1 MTKVH
6 ISDHFTFKNIFK
18 ATIFPIVM
26 MVFTSLYVIV
36 DGIFIANFAS
46 NNAFAAVNLVFPF
59 IMIIGGFGFM
69 MGTGGTALVSKLLG
83 EGQKEKANRVF
94 SLIIYGTLGLGVLFS
109 IAGFFLVPILV
120 RGAAGVNESAS
131 QEMIDEAILYGRIL
145 MSCQFIYIMQNTFQ
159 SFFMVAEKTKLGF
172 CFVLGGGIS
181 NMILDAIFIGV
192 LKWGVVGAAC
202 ATIAGYVIAGIG
214 PLIYFIFQRKGNIYL
229 EKPDLEI
236 KNYFKSAYN
245 GISEFVSNISMN
257 VVAIIYNIQLL
268 KMYGEDGVSA
278 YGIIM
283 YLSFV
288 FVAIFIGYSL
298 GMAPPVG
305 YNYGAKNKEEMH
317 NILHKSLA
325 IIAVIGVVM
334 AIISFFTARLFSN
347 VFAHGNEELAA
358 LATYAMRIYSIA
370 FLACGFSIYISSFFT
385 ALNNGTISG
394 ALSFSRTF
402 LFQVLFGLTFPL
414 LLPRESIWWAIA
426 SAEVVSVFASFTFL
440 MVNKKKYGY

>member
-18 ATIFPIVM
+18 ATLFPIVM
-26 MVFTSLYVIV
+26 MVFSSLYTIV

-46 NNAFAAVNLVFPF
+46 KSGFAAVNLVFPF

-83 EGQKEKANRVF
+83 EQQKEKANKVF
-94 SLIIYGTLGLGVLFS
+94 SLIIYVTLTIGIVLS
-109 IAGFFLVPILV
+109 IAGFFLVPYLV
-120 RGAAGVNESAS
+120 RATAS
-131 QEMIDEAILYGRIL
+131 VSELATEEMINEAILYGRIL
-145 MSCQFIYIMQNTFQ
+145 MATQFIYILQNTFQ

-172 CFVLGGGIS
+172 IFVLGGGIS
-181 NMILDAIFIGV
+181 NMILDAVFIG
-192 LKWGVVGAAC
+192 LLRWGVVGAAC

-214 PLIYFIFQRKGNIYL
+214 PLIYFACQRRGIIFLSI
-229 EKPDLEI
+229 PDLNI
-236 KNYFKSAYN
+236 KNFFRSAYN

-268 KMYGEDGVSA
+268 KMYGENGVSA

-298 GMAPPVG
+298 GMAPAVG
-305 YNYGAKNKEEMH
+305 YNYGAKNKEEMR
-317 NILHKSLA
+317 NILKKSL
-325 IIAVIGVVM
+325 IIISIISILM
-334 AIISFFTARLFSN
+334 AIISFLTASTFSN
-347 VFAHGNEELAA
+347 IFAGDNEELAR
-358 LATYAMRIYSIA
+358 LSTYAMRIYSIA

-394 ALSFSRTF
+394 ILSLSRTF
-402 LFQVLFGLTFPL
+402 VFQVLFGLTFPL
-414 LLPRESIWWAIA
+414 FLPRESIWWAIA
-426 SAEVVSVFASFTFL
+426 SAEIVSAFACFL
-440 MVNKKKYGY
+440 FLLINKKKYGY

>member
-6 ISDHFTFKNIFK
+6 ISDHFTYKNIFK

-46 NNAFAAVNLVFPF
+46 NSAFAAVNLVFPF

-83 EGQKEKANRVF
+83 EQNKEKANRVF
-94 SLIIYGTLGLGVLFS
+94 SLVIYSTLGIGIVLS
-109 IAGFFLVPILV
+109 IAGFFLIPILV
-120 RGAAGVNESAS
+120 RGAAGISEDAS

-145 MSCQFIYIMQNTFQ
+145 MATQFIYILQNVFQ

-172 CFVLGGGIS
+172 VFVLGGGIS
-181 NMILDAIFIGV
+181 NMILDALFIGV
-192 LKWGVVGAAC
+192 LKWGIVGAAC

-214 PLIYFIFQRKGNIYL
+214 PLIYFICQRKGIIFL
-229 EKPDLEI
+229 EKPDKEI
-236 KNYFKSAYN
+236 KNLFKSAYN

-268 KMYGEDGVSA
+268 RMYGENGVST

-305 YNYGAKNKEEMH
+305 YNYGAKNKEELH
-317 NILHKSLA
+317 NILNKSLI
-325 IIAVIGVVM
+325 IIAVTSIIM
-334 AIISFFTARLFSN
+334 AVASFLTARLFSN
-347 VFAHGNEELAA
+347 VFANGNEELAN

-394 ALSFSRTF
+394 LLSLSRTF
-402 LFQVLFGLTFPL
+402 VFQVLFGVTFPL
-414 LLPRESIWWAIA
+414 FLPRESIWWAIA